1 MGRAG
6 GRAGG
11 ARLTGHVTE
20 KIDKECVEKAISIV
34 RVPEG
39 IDVIRGM
46 LRLAL
51 EDLRI

>member
-1 MGRAG
+1 MPAERGYPVLF
-6 GRAGG
+6 
-11 ARLTGHVTE
+11 LTGHVTE
-20 KIDKECVEKAISIV
+20 KIEKECVEKAIPIV
-34 RVPEG
+34 RVPEA